1 MTYEA
6 PIDPPETD
14 DYDEDALAEAADELL
29 SSIEATL
36 PRWLLADDHF
46 LEVLLDCC
54 LEKVSADFTDAEE
67 ARLEAAAEAN
77 EEAASAA
84 NSGAMV
90 GKERRSHHQC
100 QDREWH
106 TFSLR

>member
-14 DYDEDALAEAADELL
+14 DYDEEALAEAADEL
-29 SSIEATL
+29 SASIEAVL
-36 PRWLLADDHF
+36 PKWLLDDDHF

-54 LEKVSADFTDAEE
+54 LEKVSTDWTEAEE

-77 EEAASAA
+77 AEAANAA
-84 NSGAMV
+84 VN
-90 GKERRSHHQC
+90 
-100 QDREWH
+100 DN
-106 TFSLR
+106 

>member
-14 DYDEDALAEAADELL
+14 DYDEDALAEAADEL
-29 SSIEATL
+29 SAEIEATL
-36 PRWLLADDHF
+36 PRWLLEDDHF

-54 LEKVSADFTDAEE
+54 IEKVSADWTDAEE

-77 EEAASAA
+77 EEAANAA
-84 NSGAMV
+84 VN
-90 GKERRSHHQC
+90 
-100 QDREWH
+100 DN
-106 TFSLR
+106 